1 MTGMSSF
8 EKLSWMVCAGALAM
22 IAVLKVYTGAW
33 DIGLK
38 KRKTEAQIEE
48 ERVLDQHRKESIRY
62 MLAGGSFEKGDAFDG
77 LSPEEIEKFA
87 DGAREEMGINGDE
100 DPFEDMDPSEIDAYM
115 QAFAAKEDEDENP
128 S

>member
-1 MTGMSSF
+1 MDQLGT
-8 EKLSWMVCAGALAM
+8 KTRKPNLLQTYLRIV
-22 IAVLKVYTGAW
+22 KTGA
-33 DIGLK
+33 
-38 KRKTEAQIEE
+38 
-48 ERVLDQHRKESIRY
+48 
-62 MLAGGSFEKGDAFDG
+62 
-77 LSPEEIEKFA
+77 PEEIEKFA